1 MPLLLSSYQALPLLS
16 ARGKGKDRCLT
27 TADLGCSKAW
37 ATFTEEGVAFEGYPE
52 VPWHTVE
59 YLSRQEQKVYIVEGD
74 TVEAVNVFSETTG
87 WVRSLAATKGAP
99 TVLVSG
105 KPMHRMKNSD
115 PWLASKASVQAMG
128 LARGRVLDTATGL
141 GYTAIMEARAARE
154 VVTIDLD
161 PAALEIAR
169 LNPWSKELFTNPKIT
184 QVIGDSAE
192 EVAKLPSSHFEAVLH
207 DPPTVP
213 LAGALYGEAFYR
225 DLLRVLQRG
234 GRLFHYCGDPN
245 SGLGA
250 KTTDGVMKR
259 LSQAGFTQVRRAPQ
273 AFGVTAVGRK

>member
-1 MPLLLSSYQALPLLS
+1 VTLLLSSYQALALL
-16 ARGKGKDRCLT
+16 AAKAKGKDKALS

-37 ATFTEEGVAFEGYPE
+37 PALSEEGVTFEGYAE

-59 YLSRQEQKVYIVEGD
+59 FLARQEQKVFLVEGD
-74 TVEAVNVFSETTG
+74 MVEAVNVFSETTR

-105 KPMHRMKNSD
+105 KPMHRMKDFD
-115 PWLASKASVQAMG
+115 PWEASKASVKALG
-128 LARGRVLDTATGL
+128 PVRGRVLDTATGL

-154 VVTIDLD
+154 VVTIELD
-161 PAALEIAR
+161 PAGIEIAR

-192 EVAKLPSSHFEAVLH
+192 VVAKLPSSHFEAALH

-225 DLLRVLQRG
+225 DLLRVLMRN

-250 KTTDGVMKR
+250 KVTEGVIKR
-259 LSQAGFTQVRRAPQ
+259 LAQAGFSTVRRVPE
-273 AFGVTAVGRK
+273 AFGVTAVAKK